1 VLITSLWFLV
11 VRIRLTYVCCL
22 SSTVCSFALCAVR
35 QKLADAEATLNVRQE
50 ELNQLTVQKET
61 ARLEAEQRFGSLRR
75 VLFGGS
81 SCSTPVLCC

>member
-1 VLITSLWFLV
+1 MCAVCHRRFAPLLSV
-11 VRIRLTYVCCL
+11 V
-22 SSTVCSFALCAVR
+22 VR